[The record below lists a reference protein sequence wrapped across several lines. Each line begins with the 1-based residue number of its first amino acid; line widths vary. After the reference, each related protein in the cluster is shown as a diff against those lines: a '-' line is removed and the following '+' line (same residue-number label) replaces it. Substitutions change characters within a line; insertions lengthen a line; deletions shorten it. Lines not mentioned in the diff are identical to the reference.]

1 MKDHNLKLFALT
13 PLIVALFITQLA
25 SERYMVTVESS
36 PNESEQQACL
46 TKRELALTVQEFSS
60 RRSYPELERARRRLL
75 DNAKLSAACRGQ
87 VIAALIEAM
96 DRPQIDLMRDFH
108 LWRYGSDLL
117 PELKGTE
124 GLDLLIKHLS
134 LTDGTSP
141 MNVSHYPAMGG
152 VIKFGP
158 TAIPKLGAAL
168 QQNTDRNYRLRAIFC
183 IAQIGGPTA
192 VPVLRNALSS
202 ESDSCA
208 RRFIQVSID
217 ALSNPQ
223 APGEITVQDREKWF
237 AAFSCNP

>member
-1 MKDHNLKLFALT
+1 MKAGKLKLSFLT
-13 PLIVALFITQLA
+13 LVVALSITQLA
-25 SERYMVTVESS
+25 SSMGGPVDSSVTMS
-36 PNESEQQACL
+36 PQRSCL
-46 TKRELALTVQEFSS
+46 SKDELTRTVQVLSS
-60 RRSYPELERARRRLL
+60 RATYTELESAKQRLL
-75 DNAKLSAACRGQ
+75 ANANRSPECRGE
-87 VIAALIEAM
+87 VIAGLIQAM
-96 DRPQIDLMRDFH
+96 DKPEFDTLRDFH
-108 LWRYGSDLL
+108 LWRYGADLL
-117 PELKGTE
+117 ADLKGTE

-158 TAIPKLGAAL
+158 PAIPKLSAAL

-192 VPVLRNALSS
+192 VPALRKALSS

-208 RRFIQVSID
+208 LRFIQVSID
-217 ALSNPQ
+217 ALSNPR
-223 APGEITVQDREKWF
+223 APGEISVQDRDKWF

>member
-1 MKDHNLKLFALT
+1 MKDHSLKLFALT
-13 PLIVALFITQLA
+13 PLIVTLFITQLA
-25 SERYMVTVESS
+25 SERYMVRVESS
-36 PNESEQQACL
+36 SHESEQHTCL
-46 TKRELALTVQEFSS
+46 TKQELALTVQEFSS

-75 DNAKLSAACRGQ
+75 DNAKLSAECRGQ

-96 DRPQIDLMRDFH
+96 DKPQIDLLRDFD
-108 LWRYGSDLL
+108 LWRYGSSLL
-117 PELKGTE
+117 ADVKGIE
-124 GLDLLIKHLS
+124 GLDLLIKHLD
-134 LTDGTSP
+134 LTDGTSI
-141 MNVSHYPAMGG
+141 NVSHYPAMEG

-158 TAIPKLGAAL
+158 AAIPKLGAAL
-168 QQNTDRNYRLRAIFC
+168 RENTDRNYRLRAIFC

-208 RRFIQVSID
+208 HRFIQVSID
-217 ALSNPQ
+217 ALSNPR